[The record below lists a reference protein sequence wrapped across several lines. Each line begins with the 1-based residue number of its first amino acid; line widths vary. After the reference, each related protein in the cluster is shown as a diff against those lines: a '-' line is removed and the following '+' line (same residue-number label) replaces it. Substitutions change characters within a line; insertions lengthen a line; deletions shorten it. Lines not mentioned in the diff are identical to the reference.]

1 MFVEHIAANG
11 VVFWVSRL
19 EEEAA
24 EAVAGEDQRNIWL
37 YNINVLILS
46 IVLTM
51 ISKFLLLSGFIK
63 LDK

>member
-19 EEEAA
+19 EEEEAA

-37 YNINVLILS
+37 YTISILILS

-51 ISKFLLLSGFIK
+51 ILFTFVVLLLV
-63 LDK
+63 